1 MVGVNQYQSPTPPI
15 EKLQTISPSETQN
28 QLARLAKMKS
38 ERNDKEVHE
47 SLENLRVVT
56 RGGSNTMPALIKC
69 VESYATV
76 GEISDLFRDIFG
88 EQTEF
93 TPF

>member
-1 MVGVNQYQSPTPPI
+1 
-15 EKLQTISPSETQN
+15 
-28 QLARLAKMKS
+28 
-38 ERNDKEVHE
+38 
-47 SLENLRVVT
+47 
-56 RGGSNTMPALIKC
+56 MPALIKC

-76 GEISDLFRDIFG
+76 GEISDVFRDIFG